1 MSTAKHVLKLA
12 FYGDDFTGS
21 TDALEVLAFAGMQ
34 TALLLQPPTPEVLA
48 HFPPLDAVGVAGD
61 SRAMTPSE
69 MCAQLPP
76 VFEALAR
83 CGAPIVHYKV
93 CSTFDSA
100 PGVGSIGRAMEVS
113 LPIFRNRFI
122 PVVGS
127 TPALQRYCLFG
138 HLFARAG
145 TDGRIYR
152 IDRHPIMSVHP
163 VTPAEDSDLVV
174 HLGRQT
180 AMSIGSLAFPAI
192 ESGIESAIAALE
204 GVLGNVSADV
214 SLEQPQAVLI
224 DSASD
229 TQQSTVGGLLERL
242 AAQEAPLFVVGPS
255 GVEYALT
262 QWWRM
267 HGQLGTSDPA
277 YEHFAA
283 VDQVL
288 AISGSASKLS
298 MQQID
303 AALAAGFYGVAI
315 DSVALLDDTR
325 WQGAADALI
334 AEVLRALGDGHS
346 VLLHTARGP
355 DDARIEQTLTA
366 LRARGWST
374 ERARQEGGRLL
385 GQRLGQIA
393 RAILQQRP
401 LRRLLLS
408 GGDTS
413 SQVTQALA
421 PAGLVV
427 AARLTRGAP
436 LCRFVAPGV
445 AWLDGVEVALKGGQM
460 GDANFFETARAGL
473 GQPA

>member
-1 MSTAKHVLKLA
+1 MNSAKHALKLA

-61 SRAMTPSE
+61 SRAMTPAE
-69 MCAQLPP
+69 MDAHLPP
-76 VFEALAR
+76 VFEALAQ

-100 PGVGSIGRAMEVS
+100 PGIGSIGRTMEIARR
-113 LPIFRNRFI
+113 IFRNRFI

-163 VTPAEDSDLVV
+163 VTPAEDSDLLV

-180 AMSIGSLAFPAI
+180 ALPIARLEFPAI
-192 ESGIESAIAALE
+192 ESGLACAITALE
-204 GVLGNVSADV
+204 AVLASAPAA
-214 SLEQPQAVLI
+214 SPQAVLI
-224 DSASD
+224 DSASEAQL
-229 TQQSTVGGLLERL
+229 TTVGGLLERL
-242 AAQEAPLFVVGPS
+242 ATQEAPLFTVGPS

-277 YEHFAA
+277 YEHFAE

-288 AISGSASKLS
+288 AISGSASTLS

-303 AALAAGFYGVAI
+303 AALAAGFHGIAI
-315 DSVALLDDTR
+315 DAVALLDDAH
-325 WQGAADALI
+325 WQGAADALV
-334 AEVLRALGDGHS
+334 AEVLRALGDGRS
-346 VLLHTARGP
+346 VILHTARGP
-355 DDARIEQTLTA
+355 HDARIEQTLDA

-385 GQRLGQIA
+385 GQRLGLIA
-393 RAILQQRP
+393 RTILQQRP

-436 LCRFVAPGV
+436 LCRFVAPD
-445 AWLDGVEVALKGGQM
+445 APWLHGVEVALKGGQM

-473 GQPA
+473 GKPA

>member
-1 MSTAKHVLKLA
+1 MSAASHSLKLA

-21 TDALEVLAFAGMQ
+21 TDALEVLAFAGLQ
-34 TALLLQPPTPEVLA
+34 TALLLKPPTPEVLA

-61 SRAMTPSE
+61 SRVMTPQE
-69 MCAQLPP
+69 MDEQLPSI
-76 VFEALAR
+76 FQALAH

-100 PGVGSIGRAMEVS
+100 PGIGSIGRAMVIAQKIFS
-113 LPIFRNRFI
+113 NDVIPI
-122 PVVGS
+122 VGS

-145 TDGRIYR
+145 TDGRMYR

-163 VTPAEDSDLVV
+163 VTPIDDSDLVV
-174 HLGRQT
+174 HFKRQ
-180 AMSIGSLAFPAI
+180 ADLSIARIDFPQI
-192 ESGIESAIAALE
+192 EPGLDAAKIALKD
-204 GVLGNVSADV
+204 SIDDK
-214 SLEQPQAVLI
+214 PQAVLI

-229 TQQSTVGGLLERL
+229 RQLTTVGGLLDWL
-242 AAQEAPLFVVGPS
+242 SQSNAPLFTVGPS

-262 QWWRM
+262 QWWQQN
-267 HGQLGTSDPA
+267 GELGPSDQSYA
-277 YEHFAA
+277 SFDS

-288 AISGSASKLS
+288 AISGSASMLS

-303 AALAAGFYGVAI
+303 TALAAGFHGIAV
-315 DSVALLDDTR
+315 DTVALLNDSR
-325 WQGAADALI
+325 WPAASNELVNKVLGAMSN
-334 AEVLRALGDGHS
+334 GHS
-346 VLLHTARGP
+346 VMLHTALGFT
-355 DDARIEQTLTA
+355 DERITQTLNA
-366 LRARGWST
+366 LHARGWSN

-385 GQRLGQIA
+385 GQRLGEIT
-393 RAILQQRP
+393 RSILQQRP

-413 SQVTQALA
+413 SQITQVLA

-436 LCRFVAPGV
+436 LCRFVAPGLP
-445 AWLDGVEVALKGGQM
+445 WLNGVEVALKGGQM
-460 GDANFFETARAGL
+460 GDANFFETARKGHHMI
-473 GQPA
+473 G